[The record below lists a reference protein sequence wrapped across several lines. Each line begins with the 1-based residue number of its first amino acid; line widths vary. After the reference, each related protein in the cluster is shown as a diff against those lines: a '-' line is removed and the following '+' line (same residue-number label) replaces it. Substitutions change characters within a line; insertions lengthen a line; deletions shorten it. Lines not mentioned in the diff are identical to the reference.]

1 MKNETAIHKE
11 SNTDFIKKDSK
22 YPNNRKGKR
31 LESKDKKKQ
40 DKILIKSLN

>member
-1 MKNETAIHKE
+1 MKNETAIIHKE

-40 DKILIKSLN
+40 DKILIKF